1 MATAT
6 ERIPVLVTPREKKQ
20 IAKMAK
26 DAGLSMGE
34 YMRRAAAAFRAS
46 EDEKVLEGMIDQ
58 MLKTTEQANQAI
70 DKALKFVRASNRRI
84 ARLEEQR
91 NAEG

>member
-6 ERIPVLVTPREKKQ
+6 KRIPVLVTPREKKQ
-20 IAKMAK
+20 IARMAK

-46 EDEKVLEGMIDQ
+46 EDEEVLEGMIDQ

-70 DKALKFVRASNRRI
+70 DKALTFVEASNRRI
-84 ARLEEQR
+84 ARLEAER

>member
-1 MATAT
+1 
-6 ERIPVLVTPREKKQ
+6 
-20 IAKMAK
+20 
-26 DAGLSMGE
+26 
-34 YMRRAAAAFRAS
+34 
-46 EDEKVLEGMIDQ
+46 MIDQ